1 MYTPRVMTR
10 LYRQIS
16 MENQEINSMQANT
29 LNKRKRSDNGGVIL
43 PGLSKINKGND
54 DDDDDGNSPFKFPKL
69 FNHHDYD
76 VYTERNHIFFK
87 TDVNEASIDKLSV
100 EIDTLNNKLKN
111 MVNKDQFGTF
121 TPKPIY
127 LHITTRGGDLL
138 AGFFAF
144 DKIRNSNVPI
154 HTIIEG
160 SVASAGSIM
169 SIAGKRRYI
178 TKNSHVLI
186 HQLRTGMFGTYEDL
200 KDEKKNC
207 SNFMNRLINLYYEN
221 CNGKM
226 NKTRIR
232 EILKRDLFWDSTE
245 ALSNGI
251 VDEIW
256 NGSQE

>member
-1 MYTPRVMTR
+1 
-10 LYRQIS
+10 
-16 MENQEINSMQANT
+16 
-29 LNKRKRSDNGGVIL
+29 
-43 PGLSKINKGND
+43 
-54 DDDDDGNSPFKFPKL
+54 
-69 FNHHDYD
+69 
-76 VYTERNHIFFK
+76 
-87 TDVNEASIDKLSV
+87 
-100 EIDTLNNKLKN
+100 

-144 DKIRNSNVPI
+144 DKIRNSKVPI